1 MNSQGTDLRVSP
13 TPASLAALA
22 EQLRDGPLQY
32 LLQLQAQ
39 MTELIERAADPSTNQ
54 VEEFAELV
62 RLSVATM
69 EHFNAFTSEFAA
81 VLRELTNAHRE
92 PH

>member
-1 MNSQGTDLRVSP
+1 
-13 TPASLAALA
+13 
-22 EQLRDGPLQY
+22 
-32 LLQLQAQ
+32 